1 MKFERFIAQRFL
13 QKGKSNFSQPL
24 IKIAIVSIAL
34 GVLVMILAVSI
45 LRGFQKEITQKVVGF
60 GSHIVVSYFDG
71 ENDYE
76 QIPIETTRT
85 IVDDI
90 TKTKGVKNVQYFANK
105 AGMIKTDEQIHG
117 VVLKGVSSN
126 FDSSFFKENI
136 LEGRLFALNDTL
148 ASNEIIISKTLADKL
163 KFGLDD
169 KVRTYFW
176 QDNNYRARAFTIV
189 GVYSTD
195 LTEFDE
201 VFMIGDIRTVQK
213 LNNWTSEQVG
223 GYEILVD
230 DFDNLPF
237 YAMTIYEMLD
247 YDLTLTTVK
256 EENPALFSWLDLLN
270 TNIILILTVMA
281 VVCMVAIIS
290 ALLIMIFEKTSMI
303 GLLKTL
309 GATNKTIRKIFI
321 YKSVSII
328 GKGLL
333 IGNAVALLLAVL
345 QSKYKI
351 ISLDSESYSMS
362 SVPVDMSVWIFV
374 FVSVGAMIACL
385 LALLIPTAFIT
396 KVRPAKTIRVE

>member
-13 QKGKSNFSQPL
+13 QRGKNNFSQPL
-24 IKIAIVSIAL
+24 IRIAIISIAL

-45 LRGFQKEITQKVVGF
+45 LRGFQNEITQKVVGF

-71 ENDYE
+71 GNDYE
-76 QIPIETTRT
+76 QIPVETTRP
-85 IVDDI
+85 ILDEI

-105 AGMIKTDEQIHG
+105 GGMIKTDEQIHG
-117 VVLKGVSSN
+117 IVLKGVSSN
-126 FDSSFFKENI
+126 FDSSFFKNNI
-136 LEGRLFALNDTL
+136 VEGRLFTLNDTL
-148 ASNEIIISKTLADKL
+148 PSNEIIISKTLADKL
-163 KFGLDD
+163 KFALGD

-189 GVYSTD
+189 GIYSTD

-213 LNNWTSEQVG
+213 LNNWTNDQVG
-223 GYEILVD
+223 GYEILID
-230 DFDNLPF
+230 DFDNLPL

-270 TNIILILTVMA
+270 TNIILILAVMA
-281 VVCMVAIIS
+281 VVCMVAIVS

-303 GLLKTL
+303 GLLKTV

-333 IGNAVALLLAVL
+333 IGNAVALLLATL
-345 QSKYKI
+345 QSRYEI

-362 SVPVDMSVWIFV
+362 SVPVDMSVWIFL
-374 FVSVGAMIACL
+374 FVSAGTMIACL

-396 KVRPAKTIRVE
+396 KVSPAKTIRVE

>member
-1 MKFERFIAQRFL
+1 
-13 QKGKSNFSQPL
+13 
-24 IKIAIVSIAL
+24 
-34 GVLVMILAVSI
+34 MILAVSI
-45 LRGFQKEITQKVVGF
+45 LRGFQNEITQKVVGF

-71 ENDYE
+71 GNDYE
-76 QIPIETTRT
+76 QIPIETTRP
-85 IVDDI
+85 ILDEI
-90 TKTKGVKNVQYFANK
+90 TKTTGVKNVQYFANK
-105 AGMIKTDEQIHG
+105 GGMIKTDEQIHG
-117 VVLKGVSSN
+117 IVLKGVSSN
-126 FDSSFFKENI
+126 FDSSFFKNNI
-136 LEGRLFALNDTL
+136 VEGRLFTLNDTL
-148 ASNEIIISKTLADKL
+148 PSNEIIISKTLADKL
-163 KFGLDD
+163 KFGLGD

-189 GVYSTD
+189 GIYSTD

-213 LNNWTSEQVG
+213 LNNWTNDQVG
-223 GYEILVD
+223 GYEILID
-230 DFDNLPF
+230 DFDNLPL

-270 TNIILILTVMA
+270 TNIILILAVMA
-281 VVCMVAIIS
+281 VVCMVAIVS

-333 IGNAVALLLAVL
+333 IGNAVALLLATL
-345 QSKYKI
+345 QSRYEI

-362 SVPVDMSVWIFV
+362 SVPVDMSVWIFL
-374 FVSVGAMIACL
+374 FVSAGTMIACL

-396 KVRPAKTIRVE
+396 KVSPAKTIRVE

>member
-13 QKGKSNFSQPL
+13 QRGKNNFSQPL
-24 IKIAIVSIAL
+24 IKIAIISIAL

-60 GSHIVVSYFDG
+60 GSHIVVSYFDSG
-71 ENDYE
+71 SDYE
-76 QIPIETTRT
+76 QIPIETTRP
-85 IVDDI
+85 ILDEI
-90 TKTKGVKNVQYFANK
+90 IKTKGVKNVQYFANK
-105 AGMIKTDEQIHG
+105 GGMVKTDEQIHG
-117 VVLKGVSSN
+117 IVLKGVSSN
-126 FDSSFFKENI
+126 FDSSFFKENL
-136 LEGRLFALNDTL
+136 LEGRLFTFADTL
-148 ASNEIIISKTLADKL
+148 SSNEVIISKTLADKL
-163 KFGLDD
+163 KFKLGD

-176 QDNNYRARAFTIV
+176 QDNNYRARAFKVV
-189 GVYSTD
+189 GIYSTD

-223 GYEILVD
+223 GYEILID
-230 DFDNLPF
+230 DFDNLPL

-256 EENPALFSWLDLLN
+256 EENPVLFSWLDLLN

-281 VVCMVAIIS
+281 VICMVAIVS

-309 GATNKTIRKIFI
+309 GATNKMIRKIFI

-333 IGNAVALLLAVL
+333 IGNAVALLLSVL

-374 FVSVGAMIACL
+374 FVSVGTMIACL
-385 LALLIPTAFIT
+385 LALFIPTAFIT
-396 KVRPAKTIRVE
+396 NVRPARTIRVE